1 MVKITFN
8 IVILNQNGIFSIALD
23 IFTKFKKKSQ
33 KRMAI
38 QNENGKK
45 MRKSKKQLLK
55 HFMFILHLYTPSN
68 YSK

>member
-23 IFTKFKKKSQ
+23 IFTKLKKKSQ
-33 KRMAI
+33 KSMAI

-45 MRKSKKQLLK
+45 NEK
-55 HFMFILHLYTPSN
+55 I
-68 YSK
+68 